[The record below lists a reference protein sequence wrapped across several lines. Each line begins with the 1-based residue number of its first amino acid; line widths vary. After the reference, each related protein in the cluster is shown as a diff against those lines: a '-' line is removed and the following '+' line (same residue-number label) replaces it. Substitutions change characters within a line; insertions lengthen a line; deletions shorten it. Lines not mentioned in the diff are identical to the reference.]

1 MDPLV
6 DDSVAMAK
14 KLKELGN
21 SVGLNVL
28 SGLPHGFL
36 NMIHVKISISIQP
49 NHRSYLFEKKIKF
62 FHVFRLIY
70 EFSEN
75 SFPKTL
81 TKAAASVFL
90 T

>member
-28 SGLPHGFL
+28 PGLSHGFL
-36 NMIHVKISISIQP
+36 NMIMVQLNSRSKKSIYFQ
-49 NHRSYLFEKKIKF
+49 LF
-62 FHVFRLIY
+62 L
-70 EFSEN
+70 EF
-75 SFPKTL
+75 P
-81 TKAAASVFL
+81 
-90 T
+90 